1 MMLWLMEGKGWAA
14 ELQIQLWGFV
24 HVSVGWKFII
34 KGHPRRVSLEAPSP
48 ETEKISSHP
57 LMLQHLAPVSS
68 GNVWLLCHS
77 SGQCH
82 MSQIHTGLYS
92 CTLPGLLH
100 TENTQKRGQNSVQF
114 GSLYMSCTWRVKRI
128 IVIMLLELRTSP
140 SNFIIRPVALFG

>member
-1 MMLWLMEGKGWAA
+1 MVLWLMEGKGWTA
-14 ELQIQLWGFV
+14 ELQIPLWGFFPTFPLAE
-24 HVSVGWKFII
+24 KFLLM
-34 KGHPRRVSLEAPSP
+34 HPRRVSLEAPSP

-57 LMLQHLAPVSS
+57 LLLQHLAPVSS

-82 MSQIHTGLYS
+82 TSQIHTGLYS

-100 TENTQKRGQNSVQF
+100 AEKRGQNSVQF
-114 GSLYMSCTWRVKRI
+114 GSSYTSHTWRVKRI
-128 IVIMLLELRTSP
+128 TVVMLLELRTSP